1 MSEEVIPHELRLAI
15 MRLAR
20 RLRAQKA
27 DDTISDSQMSVLAK
41 LHHEGAHTIGQL
53 SEGEKVTPPSM
64 NRTVNSLETA
74 GYVARGAA
82 PDDGRKVVVTI
93 TAAGTEFV
101 QQTQSRRDAWFVSRL
116 EQLTPDQRTT
126 LDAAASVIR
135 ELADS

>member
-1 MSEEVIPHELRLAI
+1 MSDEIIPHELRLSI

-41 LHHEGAHTIGQL
+41 LHHEGSHTIGQL
-53 SEGEKVTPPSM
+53 SDGERVTPPSM

-74 GYVARGAA
+74 GFVTRGAA

-93 TAAGTEFV
+93 TAVGTDLMV
-101 QQTQSRRDAWFVSRL
+101 RTQSRRDAWFVSRL
-116 EQLTPDQRTT
+116 EQLDPEQRAA